1 MCPVEKGNIVSC
13 QLSFIPIGN
22 EEYLD
27 EINKVLSLIKETG
40 LEYNVGILST
50 TVRGYLKIVLDLI
63 ADINKSM
70 SISGCSYTMNILLSN
85 TCGC

>member
-27 EINKVLSLIKETG
+27 KIDEVLNLIKETG
-40 LEYNVGILST
+40 LEYNIGILST
-50 TVRGYLKIVLDLI
+50 TVRGDSKIVLDLI

-70 SISGCSYTMNILLSN
+70 SIAGCSYTMNIILSN